1 MKKILSL
8 LLAVLLVFV
17 FSLFALGSTEK
28 EEVDVTD
35 NVVGDYVV
43 DVIDF
48 RLVKDYSADVI
59 IIKYSFTNNSDDSE
73 SFNLAVEDTVYQGG
87 MSLTETYVLSSDANY
102 DYDNKSKKVKSGA
115 TVEIEIAYKLED
127 TITDIEVEIKDG
139 SIFGDSDDV
148 INKTFSIK

>member
-1 MKKILSL
+1 M
-8 LLAVLLVFV
+8 LA

-28 EEVDVTD
+28 EGVDITD

-43 DVIDF
+43 DVMDF
-48 RLVKDYSADVI
+48 RLVKDYGADVI

-73 SFNLAVEDTVYQGG
+73 SFNLAVRDTVYQGE

-127 TITDIEVEIKDG
+127 TTTDIEVEIKDG
-139 SIFGDSDDV
+139 SLFGDSDDV
-148 INKTFSIK
+148 ITKTFSIK

>member
-1 MKKILSL
+1 MKKISSL
-8 LLAVLLVFV
+8 LLAVLLVLA

-28 EEVDVTD
+28 EEVDITD

-43 DVIDF
+43 DVMDF
-48 RLVKDYSADVI
+48 RLVKDYGADVI

-73 SFNLAVEDTVYQGG
+73 SFNLAVRDTVYQGG

-127 TITDIEVEIKDG
+127 TTTDIEVEIKDG
-139 SIFGDSDDV
+139 SLFGDSDDV
-148 INKTFSIK
+148 ITKTFSIK

>member
-1 MKKILSL
+1 MKRIVSL
-8 LLAVLLVFV
+8 LLAVVLLFM
-17 FSLFALGSTEK
+17 FSLFALGSTES

-35 NVVGDYVV
+35 NVVGDYEV

-73 SFNLAVEDTVYQGG
+73 SFSLAVDDTVYQGG
-87 MSLTETYVLSSDANY
+87 MSLTETYVLSSEANY
-102 DYDNKSKKVKSGA
+102 DYQDKTKKIKSGA

-127 TITDIEVEIKDG
+127 TTTDIEVEIKDG
-139 SIFGDSDDV
+139 SLFGDSDDV
-148 INKTFSIK
+148 IAKTFSIQ

>member
-1 MKKILSL
+1 M
-8 LLAVLLVFV
+8 LA

-28 EEVDVTD
+28 EEVDITD

-43 DVIDF
+43 DVMDF
-48 RLVKDYSADVI
+48 RLVKDYGADVI

-73 SFNLAVEDTVYQGG
+73 SFNLAVRDTVYQGG

-127 TITDIEVEIKDG
+127 TTTDIEVEIKDG
-139 SIFGDSDDV
+139 SLFGDSDDV
-148 INKTFSIK
+148 ITKTFSIK